1 MSIGNAAW
9 WGMLEEWSP
18 MAFLVGGLLWL
29 ADTTLLSIELI
40 SGISILGTPGPVNP
54 LLYIS
59 GLVVAIVG
67 LLGFFPSLARR
78 APRLVRISATILG
91 FAGVVITTV
100 LVWFVVV
107 TLLNQPDPP
116 GALLFQGI
124 FVAAVGFIL
133 FGIISIR
140 SGIPS
145 RTVGLL
151 VLAIP
156 ATLIGSI
163 ILVFGIY
170 GGDSPD
176 WTSPATGV
184 VISVF
189 LLAIWYLLQSDSWPM
204 DTRDFA

>member
-1 MSIGNAAW
+1 MTLGNAAW
-9 WGMLEEWSP
+9 WGMLEERSP
-18 MAFLVGGLLWL
+18 MVFLLAGLLWL
-29 ADTTLLSIELI
+29 ADTTLLSIELFT
-40 SGISILGTPGPVNP
+40 GISILGTPGPVNP

-59 GLVVAIVG
+59 GLVAAIVG
-67 LLGFFPSLARR
+67 LLGFYPALARR
-78 APRLVRISATILG
+78 SPRV
-91 FAGVVITTV
+91 AGVSAALLGIAGVAITVI

-107 TLLNQPDPP
+107 TLLNRPDPP
-116 GALLFQGI
+116 GALLFLGI

-133 FGIISIR
+133 IGIASIR

-145 RTVGLL
+145 GTVGLL

-170 GGDSPD
+170 GGNSPD

-184 VISVF
+184 VISVL
-189 LLAIWYLLQSDSWPM
+189 LLAIWYLLQSGPWPVESLE
-204 DTRDFA
+204 T